1 MRKIC
6 NFCKKEKN
14 INNGTEMCHE
24 CAIIKSMK
32 SISYE
37 ELYYFKNHPPVLKV
51 NFYAAFEKLNK
62 NIIRHDTKIQF
73 NCEHCGK
80 ECKVRIERLEN
91 KDKLLCHDCAITYAV
106 QQKYGVDNV
115 FRADSIKHKIK
126 ETNLKRYGV
135 DCYLKT
141 KEART
146 LRAKSQ
152 FDEAVEKIANIL
164 NGYSTFKML
173 DDRIRPNLDK
183 FKGGKETFAKIACTC
198 LKCGKS
204 YETNARRVQRC
215 PDCYSCDWSNGTS
228 KSEKEIVDFIS
239 SIYSGEIIENDR
251 RVLYPKELDIYLPD
265 LNLAIEFDG
274 DYYHGA
280 SSAEYFHEMKK
291 VATYKQT
298 RCYKLGIHLIT
309 IKECEFLND
318 KEKYFKLLKRAIKP
332 KILKFDECEIRK
344 INENKFNV
352 LFSETQVAEIS
363 IKNNILSYSYCS
375 DFIIADFLEFFKNYY
390 KKPFVYYKNL
400 KYELGKRNTPISYF
414 LSKNY
419 NIIQLKNFHKEQCY
433 SKLKE
438 FYQNVF
444 ENKFTIIFDCGF
456 EKLSF

>member
-1 MRKIC
+1 MRKTC
-6 NFCKKEKN
+6 YYCKKEKN

-32 SISYE
+32 NISDK
-37 ELYYFKNHPPVLKV
+37 ELYYFKNHSAELEVGS
-51 NFYAAFEKLNK
+51 YHEFEKLDK
-62 NIIRHDTKIQF
+62 NIVRHDTKIKF
-73 NCEHCGK
+73 HCEQCST

-91 KDKLLCHDCAITYAV
+91 KDKLLCHDCAIKYSI

-115 FRADSIKHKIK
+115 FRTDDIKQKIK
-126 ETNLKRYGV
+126 ETNMKRYGV

-152 FDEAVEKIANIL
+152 FDEAVEKIASIL
-164 NGYSTFKML
+164 NGFSTFEML
-173 DDRIRPNLDK
+173 DNRIRPNLDK

-198 LKCGKS
+198 LKCGKN

-228 KSEKEIVDFIS
+228 KSEKEIVDYIS
-239 SIYSGEIIENDR
+239 SIYDGNIIENDR
-251 RVLYPKELDIYLPD
+251 RILYPKELDIYLPE
-265 LNLAIEFDG
+265 LKLAIEFDG

-280 SSAEYFHEMKK
+280 SSREYFQEMKK

-298 RCYKLGIHLIT
+298 KCYKLGIHLIT
-309 IKECEFLND
+309 IKECEFLKD
-318 KEKYFKLLKRAIKP
+318 KEKFFKLLKRVIKP
-332 KILKFDECEIRK
+332 RTVELNKCKIQK
-344 INENKFNV
+344 INENQFKIFFNK
-352 LFSETQVAEIS
+352 EQIAEVF
-363 IKNNILSYSYCS
+363 IKKRILSYSYYS
-375 DFIIADFLEFFKNYY
+375 DFVILDFLKSFKNYY
-390 KKPFVYYKNL
+390 KKPFIYYKNL
-400 KYELGKRNTPISYF
+400 KYEFGKRNTPVSYF

-419 NIIQLKNFHKEQCY
+419 NILQLKDFSKEQCY
-433 SKLKE
+433 SKSKE
-438 FYQNVF
+438 FYENVF

>member
-6 NFCKKEKN
+6 NYCKKEKN
-14 INNGTEMCHE
+14 INNRTEMCHE

-32 SISYE
+32 NISDE
-37 ELYYFKNHPPVLKV
+37 ELYYFKNHLSVLEV
-51 NFYAAFEKLNK
+51 DSYATFEKLNK
-62 NIIRHDTKIQF
+62 NIIRHDTKIKF

-91 KDKLLCHDCAITYAV
+91 KDKLLCHDCAITYII

-115 FRADSIKHKIK
+115 FRTDAIKQKIK

-135 DCYLKT
+135 NCYLKT
-141 KEART
+141 KEARE

-152 FDEAVEKIANIL
+152 FDEAVEKIASIL
-164 NGYSTFKML
+164 NGFSTFKML
-173 DDRIRPNLDK
+173 DSRIRPNLDK

-198 LKCGKS
+198 LKCGKN

-228 KSEKEIVDFIS
+228 KSEKEIVDYIN

-265 LNLAIEFDG
+265 LKLAIEFDG

-280 SSAEYFHEMKK
+280 SSREYFQEMKK

-298 RCYKLGIHLIT
+298 KCYKLGIYLIT
-309 IKECEFLND
+309 IKECEFLKD
-318 KEKYFKLLKRAIKP
+318 KERYFKLLKRAIKP
-332 KILKFDECEIRK
+332 KTVELSKCEIHK
-344 INENKFNV
+344 INENQFKIFFNKEQIAGV
-352 LFSETQVAEIS
+352 ST
-363 IKNNILSYSYCS
+363 KNGVLSYSYHT
-375 DFIIADFLEFFKNYY
+375 DFVILNFPKSFRNYY
-390 KKPFVYYKNL
+390 KKPFIYYKNL
-400 KYELGKRNTPISYF
+400 KYEFGKRNTPISYC

-419 NIIQLKNFHKEQCY
+419 NIIQLKDFSKEQCY
-433 SKLKE
+433 SKSKD
-438 FYQNVF
+438 FYENVF
-444 ENKFTIIFDCGF
+444 ENKFTVIFDCGF

>member
-1 MRKIC
+1 
-6 NFCKKEKN
+6 
-14 INNGTEMCHE
+14 MCHE
-24 CAIIKSMK
+24 CAIIKSTK
-32 SISYE
+32 NISAE
-37 ELYYFKNHPPVLKV
+37 ELYFFKNHPAILEVGS
-51 NFYAAFEKLNK
+51 YSEFEKLNR
-62 NIIRHDTKIQF
+62 NIIRHDTKIKF

-91 KDKLLCHDCAITYAV
+91 KDKLLCHDCAIKYIIK
-106 QQKYGVDNV
+106 QKYGVDNV
-115 FRADSIKHKIK
+115 FRTDNIKQKIK

-152 FDEAVEKIANIL
+152 FDEAVEKIAGIL
-164 NGYSTFKML
+164 NGYSTFEML

-183 FKGGKETFAKIACTC
+183 YKGGKETFAKIACVC

-228 KSEKEIVDFIS
+228 KSEKEIVDYIR
-239 SIYSGEIIENDR
+239 SIYAGEIIENDR
-251 RVLYPKELDIYLPD
+251 GLLYPKELDIYLPD

-280 SSAEYFHEMKK
+280 SSREYFQEMKK

-298 RCYKLGIHLIT
+298 RCYKLGVHLIT
-309 IKECEFLND
+309 IKECEFLNN
-318 KEKYFKLLKRAIKP
+318 KEKYFILLKRTIIP
-332 KILKFDECEIRK
+332 KILKFSECEIIK
-344 INENKFNV
+344 INENEFSV
-352 LFSETQVAEIS
+352 LFSKTKVAEIS
-363 IKNNILSYSYCS
+363 IKDGILSYSYCS
-375 DFIIADFLEFFKNYY
+375 DFVILDFLKSFKDYY
-390 KKPFVYYKNL
+390 KKPFIHYKNL
-400 KYELGKRNTPISYF
+400 KYEFGKRNTPISYF

-419 NIIQLKNFHKEQCY
+419 NIIQLKEFPKEQCY
-433 SKLKE
+433 SKSKD
-438 FYQNVF
+438 FYDNVF

>member
-1 MRKIC
+1 
-6 NFCKKEKN
+6 
-14 INNGTEMCHE
+14 MCHE
-24 CAIIKSMK
+24 CTIIKSMK
-32 SISYE
+32 SISDE
-37 ELYYFKNHPPVLKV
+37 ELYYFKNHPTVLEV
-51 NFYAAFEKLNK
+51 DSYSTFEKLNK
-62 NIIRHDTKIQF
+62 NIIRHDTKIKF

-91 KDKLLCHDCAITYAV
+91 KDKLLCHDCAITHAI

-115 FRADSIKHKIK
+115 FRTDAIKQKIK

-152 FDEAVEKIANIL
+152 FDEAVEKIASIL

-198 LKCGKS
+198 LKCGKG

-239 SIYSGEIIENDR
+239 SIYGGEIIENDR

-265 LNLAIEFDG
+265 LKLAIEFDG

-280 SSAEYFHEMKK
+280 SSREYFQEMKK
-291 VATYKQT
+291 VAAYKQT

-332 KILKFDECEIRK
+332 KTVGLSKCEIYK
-344 INENKFNV
+344 INENQFKIFFNK
-352 LFSETQVAEIS
+352 EQIAEVS
-363 IKNNILSYSYCS
+363 IKNGILSYSYYS
-375 DFIIADFLEFFKNYY
+375 DLVILNFPKYFRDYY

-400 KYELGKRNTPISYF
+400 KYEFGKRNTPVSYF

-419 NIIQLKNFHKEQCY
+419 NIIQLRDFYKEQCY
-433 SKLKE
+433 SKSKD
-438 FYQNVF
+438 FYKNVF

>member
-1 MRKIC
+1 
-6 NFCKKEKN
+6 
-14 INNGTEMCHE
+14 MCHE

-32 SISYE
+32 NISDE
-37 ELYYFKNHPPVLKV
+37 ELYYFKNHPSILEVDS
-51 NFYAAFEKLNK
+51 YATFEKLNK
-62 NIIRHDTKIQF
+62 NIIRHDTKIKF
-73 NCEHCGK
+73 NCKHCGK
-80 ECKVRIERLEN
+80 EYKVRIERLEN
-91 KDKLLCHDCAITYAV
+91 KDKLLCHDCAITYV
-106 QQKYGVDNV
+106 IQQKYGVDNV
-115 FRADSIKHKIK
+115 FRTDAIKQKIK

-141 KEART
+141 KEARE

-152 FDEAVEKIANIL
+152 FDEAVEKIADIL
-164 NGYSTFKML
+164 DGFSTFKML
-173 DDRIRPNLDK
+173 DNRIRPNLDK

-228 KSEKEIVDFIS
+228 KSEKEIVDYIN
-239 SIYSGEIIENDR
+239 SIYSGEITENDR

-280 SSAEYFHEMKK
+280 SSREYFQEMKK
-291 VATYKQT
+291 VAAYKQT
-298 RCYKLGIHLIT
+298 KCYKLGIRLVT

-318 KEKYFKLLKRAIKP
+318 KEKYFKLLKRVIKP

-344 INENKFNV
+344 VNESQFKIF
-352 LFSETQVAEIS
+352 FDEIQIAEVS
-363 IKNNILSYSYCS
+363 IKDGVLSYSYYS
-375 DFIIADFLEFFKNYY
+375 DFVILNFPKSFRDYY
-390 KKPFVYYKNL
+390 RKPFIYYKNL
-400 KYELGKRNTPISYF
+400 KYEFGKRNTPISYF

-419 NIIQLKNFHKEQCY
+419 NIIQLKDFSKEQCY
-433 SKLKE
+433 SKSKN
-438 FYQNVF
+438 FYENVF
-444 ENKFTIIFDCGF
+444 ENKFTVIFDCGF